1 MFTKFDKW
9 FAETAADPARRRAAI
24 ADYSK
29 RRTILFWCA
38 VASSLCA
45 LAVFAISI
53 FSTSKHGDAGGVA
66 GMGFSAAILWII
78 AMKFDSDLRML
89 KMYDQFYKDRD
100 DSHVA

>member
-29 RRTILFWCA
+29 RRTLLFWCA
-38 VASSLCA
+38 VASSVCA
-45 LAVFAISI
+45 LAFFAVSI
-53 FSTSKHGDAGGVA
+53 FATSKSGDAGGA
-66 GMGFSAAILWII
+66 SLGFSAAVMWMIG
-78 AMKFDSDLRML
+78 MKTDSDLRML
-89 KMYDQFYKDRD
+89 KMFDQFYKDRD